1 MQKRGNDIHFRALWL
16 SGLRRLSK
24 QEEAETPV
32 NEYERGEMPVFRA
45 EDYVKVRDLEE
56 AYELCQKRSSL
67 VMTSLTKRV
76 IVDLSGLG
84 LDQIE
89 ENQEE
94 FRIGCMCS
102 LRQMEIHSG
111 LNDYFNGIFK
121 ECTRHIV
128 GVQMRNCATV
138 GGSIY
143 GRFGFSDIL
152 TCMLAL
158 DSYVELYKEGII
170 SLQEFAA
177 RPVGTKD
184 RDILVR
190 IIIRKDGRKAAY
202 DSQRATRTDFPIIAC
217 CVSRLGNYWDISV
230 GARPAKAK
238 VIRMLDDGHH
248 SFQQLSEE
256 AVSQF
261 GFGTNL
267 RGSKEYRRALAVVYV
282 RRLMERL
289 AGRSVGK

>member
-1 MQKRGNDIHFRALWL
+1 M
-16 SGLRRLSK
+16 
-24 QEEAETPV
+24 
-32 NEYERGEMPVFRA
+32 FRA

-67 VMTSLTKRV
+67 VVGGMVWMKMTSLTKRV

-190 IIIRKDGRKAAY
+190 IIIRKDG
-202 DSQRATRTDFPIIAC
+202 
-217 CVSRLGNYWDISV
+217 
-230 GARPAKAK
+230 
-238 VIRMLDDGHH
+238 
-248 SFQQLSEE
+248 
-256 AVSQF
+256 
-261 GFGTNL
+261 
-267 RGSKEYRRALAVVYV
+267 
-282 RRLMERL
+282 
-289 AGRSVGK
+289 

>member
-1 MQKRGNDIHFRALWL
+1 M
-16 SGLRRLSK
+16 
-24 QEEAETPV
+24 
-32 NEYERGEMPVFRA
+32 FRA

-67 VMTSLTKRV
+67 VVGGMVWMKMTSLTKRV

-84 LDQIE
+84 LDKIE
-89 ENQEE
+89 ETEEE

-102 LRQMEIHSG
+102 LRQMETHQG
-111 LNDYFNGIFK
+111 LNDYFQGIFK

-152 TCMLAL
+152 TCMMAL
-158 DSYVELYKEGII
+158 DSYVELYKGGV
-170 SLQEFAA
+170 LPMAEFAG
-177 RPVGTKD
+177 RPITREE

-202 DSQRATRTDFPIIAC
+202 ASQRISQTDFPQIAC
-217 CVSRLGNYWDISV
+217 CVSRLGNYWDVSV
-230 GARPAKAK
+230 GARPARAE
-238 VIRMLDDGHH
+238 VVRILDDGHH
-248 SFQQLSEE
+248 SLKQLADE
-256 AVSQF
+256 AAGQF
-261 GFGTNL
+261 RFGSNL
-267 RGSKEYRRALAVVYV
+267 RGSARYRQALASVYV
-282 RRLMERL
+282 RRLMECL
-289 AGRSVGK
+289 TGRSISR